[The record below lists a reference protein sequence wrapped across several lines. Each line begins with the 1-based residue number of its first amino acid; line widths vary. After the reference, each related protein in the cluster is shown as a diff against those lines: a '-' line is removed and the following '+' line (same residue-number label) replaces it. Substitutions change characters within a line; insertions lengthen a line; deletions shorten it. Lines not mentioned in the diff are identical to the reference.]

1 MNNHPIRRFLFAM
14 GVIVFIYLVAYCA
27 FIKRVVVRTP
37 SYTTATGE
45 TRAQLI
51 PLPTFRGFGVGQAR
65 IIGHIFGPAL
75 EVDRHFVR
83 RAYWE
88 TKVEIEKSQ
97 ETQP

>member
-1 MNNHPIRRFLFAM
+1 M

-27 FIKRVVVRTP
+27 FIKRDVVRTP
-37 SYTTATGE
+37 SHTTATGE
-45 TRAQLI
+45 TRSQLI
-51 PLPTFRGFGVGQAR
+51 PVPTYRGFGVGQAR
-65 IIGHIFGPAL
+65 IMVGHIFGPAL

-97 ETQP
+97 VTQP